1 MFANTALLQG
11 GALQEYRIPMPFTVD
26 EYRVG
31 HDFTVVKSTLAEID
45 SEGPSGMNCEMMSSE
60 RCSDPVLGNGRH
72 TKRRFYFGS
81 RLPAIVQTMLGGNNS
96 LLVEEDAYTFYPY
109 GRKSFFFFFFFFFF
123 FSRFFSVEAVY
134 ACPLFGGMLGVSLS
148 WFIIS

>member
-11 GALQEYRIPMPFTVD
+11 GALQEYRIPLPFSVD

-45 SEGPSGMNCEMMSSE
+45 SEGPSGMNCEMVSSE
-60 RCSDPVLGNGRH
+60 RCSDPLLGSGRH
-72 TKRRFYFGS
+72 TMRRFHFGS
-81 RLPAIVQTMLGGNNS
+81 RLPAVVQSMLGGNKA

-109 GRKSFFFFFFFFFF
+109 GWLHLAFVLPKM
-123 FSRFFSVEAVY
+123 FSLTRFVFS
-134 ACPLFGGMLGVSLS
+134 
-148 WFIIS
+148 